1 MRNSKDHPLII
12 VGGGIGGLTAA
23 LTLAKKNKF
32 VKVLEQAPEFLE
44 VGAGIQIA
52 ANATRV
58 LDEIGVLER
67 LKEIAVFP
75 KRFVLMDA
83 FTGKELSAIDLGNEY
98 TERYG
103 APYLVLHRADLQN
116 ALYEAAKEN
125 GYIEL
130 LTNQQIVDTQQDENS
145 IKVKTANGQVHI
157 GHAAIGADGIWSKQ
171 RQKLIEDEVVCSQ
184 YVAYRGTIEMS
195 QMGDSV
201 NKNDVYMWIGPNLHL
216 VQYPVRSGKLYNQV
230 VVFKSY
236 KYTPEIE
243 HTTDWGT
250 PEEMEEVFKGTCDL
264 VQHAISFISRQRRW
278 PMYDRNPINNWT
290 DGKLTLL
297 GDAAHPMLQYLAQ
310 GGCQAIEDA
319 SYLAEMVEENSN
331 IEEAFK
337 KYQEVRIPR
346 GEFIQT
352 SARTWGE
359 IIHATKA
366 ETILLRN
373 TILKTRK
380 NFDFIDQFHG
390 FIAEKGYVE
399 YNENENADVSN
410 DVFIS
415 NEL

>member
-1 MRNSKDHPLII
+1 MKNSKDHQLII

-23 LTLAKKNKF
+23 LTLAKKNKY

-44 VGAGIQIA
+44 VGAGIQLA
-52 ANATRV
+52 ANATRI
-58 LDEIGVLER
+58 LDDIGVLER

-83 FTGKELSAIDLGNEY
+83 FTGKELSALDLGDDY
-98 TERYG
+98 VKRYG
-103 APYLVLHRADLQN
+103 APYIVLHRADLQN
-116 ALYEAAKEN
+116 ALYETAKEN

-130 LTNQQIVDTQQDENS
+130 LTNQQIVDSVQNADGV
-145 IKVKTANGQVHI
+145 IVTAADGQVHTGEAVI
-157 GHAAIGADGIWSKQ
+157 AADGIWSKQ
-171 RQKLIEDEVVCSQ
+171 RQKLIEDEVVCSK
-184 YVAYRGTIEMS
+184 YVAYRGTLEMS

-201 NKNDVYMWIGPNLHL
+201 TTNDVYMWIGPNLHL

-236 KYTPEIE
+236 KYKPEIE

-250 PEEMEEVFKGTCDL
+250 PEEMEQVFAGTCDL

-278 PMYDRNPINNWT
+278 PMYDRNPIDNWT
-290 DGKLTLL
+290 EGKRTLL

-319 SYLAEMVEENSN
+319 SYLAEMLENNSD

-337 KYQEVRIPR
+337 NYQEARIPR
-346 GEFIQT
+346 GKFVQT

-359 IIHATKA
+359 IIHATNP

-373 TILKTRK
+373 TILNNRK

-390 FIAEKGYVE
+390 FKAEKGLEQDQYDE
-399 YNENENADVSN
+399 TSN
-410 DVFIS
+410 SLDDAFIS
-415 NEL
+415 NP

>member
-1 MRNSKDHPLII
+1 VQNSKDHPLII

-23 LTLAKKNKF
+23 LTLAKKNKY

-58 LDEIGVLER
+58 LDKIGVLER

-75 KRFVLMDA
+75 KRLVLMDA
-83 FTGKELSAIDLGNEY
+83 FTGKELSSIDFGNDY
-98 TERYG
+98 IERYG

-116 ALYEAAKEN
+116 SLYETAKEN

-130 LTNQQIVDTQQDENS
+130 HTNQQIVDTEQNEHGV
-145 IKVKTANGQVHI
+145 KVVAANGQVHT
-157 GHAAIGADGIWSKQ
+157 GSAVIGADGIWSKQ
-171 RQKLIEDEVVCSQ
+171 RQKLIQDDVVCSQ

-201 NKNDVYMWIGPNLHL
+201 NMDDVYMWIGPNLHL
-216 VQYPVRSGKLYNQV
+216 VQYPVRSRKLYNQV

-250 PEEMEEVFKGTCDL
+250 PEEMETVFNGTCDL

-319 SYLAEMVEENSN
+319 SYLAEMIEQNDE

-337 KYQEVRIPR
+337 KYQETRIPR
-346 GEFIQT
+346 GNFIQS

-359 IIHATKA
+359 IIHATKK

-373 TILKTRK
+373 NILSNRN
-380 NFDFIDQFHG
+380 NFDYIDEFHG
-390 FIAEKGYVE
+390 YKAEKGFVE
-399 YNENENADVSN
+399 YNDNQHKEQKNNALIGN
-410 DVFIS
+410 D
-415 NEL
+415 